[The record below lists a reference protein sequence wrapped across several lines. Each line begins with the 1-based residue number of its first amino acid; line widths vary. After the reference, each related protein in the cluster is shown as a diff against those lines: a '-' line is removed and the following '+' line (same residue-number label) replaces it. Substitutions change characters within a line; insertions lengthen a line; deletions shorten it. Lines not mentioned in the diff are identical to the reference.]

1 MSSDNYAIAM
11 KETLVY
17 LEGIRVEDYNKIPKS
32 LIKYLE
38 DNADSDYVCTF
49 DPNTPLAELNLHE
62 ETYGLLSMLYYKYWC
77 KSDSDRKYYSEL
89 LAKNEDLYDTLSAM
103 VSFEA
108 TLSRTTFADAM
119 VVVLLMGP
127 TLRGLSV
134 DIKNLLWLLTT
145 FSEFSVSSCT
155 ISSSW
160 VRASSS
166 GTDVPL
172 RFSVPPAATAG
183 IMRA

>member
-17 LEGIRVEDYNKIPKS
+17 LEGIRAEDYNKIPKS

-89 LAKNEDLYDTLSAM
+89 LAKNEDLYEEQLKQNDYSSM
-103 VSFEA
+103 FSKNDPIKEEINQE
-108 TLSRTTFADAM
+108 
-119 VVVLLMGP
+119 LLP
-127 TLRGLSV
+127 NKIEENPFKRLLLK
-134 DIKNLLWLLTT
+134 IKN
-145 FSEFSVSSCT
+145 FFK
-155 ISSSW
+155 
-160 VRASSS
+160 R
-166 GTDVPL
+166 
-172 RFSVPPAATAG
+172 
-183 IMRA
+183 